1 MNNYQHNAELFMQK
15 EDYDSLT
22 GQNKG
27 DLIAFKDFTYIDRKT
42 EMLPGF
48 MHDKMLEQVQGPVD
62 SSLYLHIPFC
72 NLHCTYC
79 GFYREHFSPEQVE
92 RYVQALLQDL
102 DLWYRKGVMQKRHF
116 KAVFFGGGTPS
127 VLNTQQIRA
136 LLAKIREVA
145 PLAKD
150 CEITFESSLYDIDEE
165 KLQACL
171 EGGVNRFSF
180 GVQSF
185 DTDLRR
191 SIGRTGSREEV
202 VAKLK
207 SIAQCKATIIIDLIY
222 GLPGQNRV
230 LLLRDI
236 ELALSCGVSG
246 MDLYKLQIMPKSPL
260 GQALAAKRIVY
271 EHTEEQLWQMFL
283 AADGYL
289 QRCGVDA
296 ISCCHWASN
305 SREKSVY
312 NTLVKNGTDIV
323 ACGCSCG
330 GRLGRYQFMKSLSRE
345 DYQKNIMQGKLTMM
359 GISKS
364 PLSYV
369 FLEQLSGQVDKG
381 RLSFALL
388 PDVDGT
394 NWEKL
399 LQPLL
404 DKWLGLG
411 LLQRDREGYTLTAKG
426 KFYYKYLDRILLTMV
441 EFIMYGPIGMIEAA
455 GQKMLGA
462 MKNLK

>member
-1 MNNYQHNAELFMQK
+1 MKNYQHNAELFLRK
-15 EDYDSLT
+15 DDYEALT
-22 GQNKG
+22 GRAEG
-27 DLIAFKDFTYIDRKT
+27 DLIAFKDFTYIPRKT

-48 MHDKMLEQVQGPVD
+48 MSDKMLEQAQGPAD

-72 NLHCTYC
+72 NLRCTYC

-92 RYVQALLQDL
+92 LYVQALLQEL
-102 DLWYRKGVMQKRHF
+102 DLWYNKGVMQQRKF

-127 VLNTQQIRA
+127 VLNAQQIRA

-145 PLAKD
+145 SLAED
-150 CEITFESSLYDIDEE
+150 CEITFESSLYDINEE

-180 GVQSF
+180 GVQTF
-185 DTDLRR
+185 DTALRR
-191 SIGRTGSREEV
+191 SIGRTGSCEEV

-207 SIAQCKATIIIDLIY
+207 DMAQRDATIIVDLIY
-222 GLPGQNRV
+222 GLPGQDTE

-260 GQALAAKRIVY
+260 GQALAAKKIVY
-271 EHTEEQLWQMFL
+271 EQTEEKLWQMFL
-283 AADGYL
+283 AAETYL
-289 QRCGVDA
+289 QQRGVGA
-296 ISCCHWASN
+296 ISCCHGASE
-305 SREKSVY
+305 SREQSVY
-312 NTLVKNGTDIV
+312 NTLVKNGTDIL

-330 GRLGRYQFMKSLSRE
+330 GRLGRYQFMKSFKRE
-345 DYQKNIMQGKLTMM
+345 DYQEKIMQGKLPMM
-359 GISKS
+359 GISKN
-364 PLSYV
+364 PLSYI

-388 PDVDGT
+388 PNMDGAD
-394 NWEKL
+394 WERL

-404 DKWLGLG
+404 AKWLELG
-411 LLQRDREGYTLTAKG
+411 LLHRDAEGYALTAKG

-441 EFIMYGPIGMIEAA
+441 EFILHGPLGMFEAA

>member
-1 MNNYQHNAELFMQK
+1 M
-15 EDYDSLT
+15 
-22 GQNKG
+22 
-27 DLIAFKDFTYIDRKT
+27 
-42 EMLPGF
+42 
-48 MHDKMLEQVQGPVD
+48 
-62 SSLYLHIPFC
+62 
-72 NLHCTYC
+72 
-79 GFYREHFSPEQVE
+79 
-92 RYVQALLQDL
+92 
-102 DLWYRKGVMQKRHF
+102 
-116 KAVFFGGGTPS
+116 
-127 VLNTQQIRA
+127 
-136 LLAKIREVA
+136 
-145 PLAKD
+145 
-150 CEITFESSLYDIDEE
+150 
-165 KLQACL
+165 
-171 EGGVNRFSF
+171 
-180 GVQSF
+180 QSF

-283 AADGYL
+283 AADSYL

-369 FLEQLSGQVDKG
+369 FLEQLSGQVEKG